1 MDNRPNEVLVQRRGF
16 LRAITATLAW
26 GGFGTQALAMQE
38 DSDGGIA
45 TRPLGRTG
53 ERVSIVGLGGYHIGV
68 PEEKEAIH
76 IMHEAIDQGM
86 TFFDNA
92 WDYHD
97 GGSEEVMGKALSTGG
112 RRDKVFLMT
121 KVCDRD
127 YQGAKRHLED
137 SLRRLKT
144 DRIDLWQ
151 FHEINWD
158 VDPEWVFEKGG
169 IKAAIEARKQG
180 KVRYIGFTG
189 HRDPSHHLKMISQAF
204 DWDTVQMP
212 INLLDAHYRSFQN
225 EVLPACRQK
234 KISVIGMKA
243 LGSGGFPKQL
253 PIPASTCRRFA
264 LSLPIATLVC
274 GIQSRADLRQDID
287 MARAF
292 KPMSQE
298 ELTQWLAKSEEPGR
312 EGLYERFKTTKGFDG
327 GYHRQQHGVS

>member
-1 MDNRPNEVLVQRRGF
+1 MDNWTSQALVQRREF
-16 LRAITATLAW
+16 LKAATATLAY
-26 GGFGTQALAMQE
+26 GGFGAQALAMQN
-38 DSDGGIA
+38 DNGDGIA

-53 ERVSIVGLGGYHIGV
+53 ERVPVVGLGGYHIGV
-68 PEEKEAIH
+68 PEEKEAIR

-97 GGSEEVMGKALSTGG
+97 GGSEEVMGKALSTDGH
-112 RRDKVFLMT
+112 RDKVFLMT

-158 VDPEWVFEKGG
+158 IDPEWVFEKGG
-169 IKAAIEARKQG
+169 IKAAIEARRQG
-180 KVRYIGFTG
+180 KIRYIGFTG
-189 HRDPSHHLKMISQAF
+189 HRDPSHHLKMIDQAF

-225 EVLPACRQK
+225 DVVPACRK
-234 KISVIGMKA
+234 KNISVIGMKA
-243 LGSGGFPKQL
+243 LGGGKFPEEL
-253 PIPASTCRRFA
+253 RIPASTCRRFA

-274 GIQSRADLRQDID
+274 GIKSQADLKQDLD
-287 MARAF
+287 MARTF
-292 KPMSQE
+292 KPISQDE
-298 ELTQWLAKSEEPGR
+298 MAQLLTNTQTAGSDGKLEPW
-312 EGLYERFKTTKGFDG
+312 KTAEYG
-327 GYHRQQHGVS
+327 GQHHRDQHADV